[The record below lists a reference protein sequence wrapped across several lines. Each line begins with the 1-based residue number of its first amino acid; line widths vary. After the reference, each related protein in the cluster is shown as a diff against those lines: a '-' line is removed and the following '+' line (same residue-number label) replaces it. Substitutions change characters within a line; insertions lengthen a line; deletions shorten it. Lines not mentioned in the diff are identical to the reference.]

1 MEEKFI
7 AAWMQ
12 ARQTAKELG
21 VRMRPMEPSDALRQA
36 RYCLDSHRVSDG
48 FEVLADKGRLDLTLE
63 ALAVDKRFTALF
75 TDNQAEYRLGP
86 PAGKWLLSP
95 IEYKGDAF
103 ERVSFVIFERKT
115 KSVWGYRF
123 HPIDK
128 YSKYS

>member
-63 ALAVDKRFTALF
+63 ALLRVVDRHAAELGAEVGVVVDAEEGVENDVALGYS
-75 TDNQAEYRLGP
+75 AEEAAHFCCTL
-86 PAGKWLLSP
+86 
-95 IEYKGDAF
+95 
-103 ERVSFVIFERKT
+103 
-115 KSVWGYRF
+115 VWKLK
-123 HPIDK
+123 I
-128 YSKYS
+128 

>member
-21 VRMRPMEPSDALRQA
+21 VRMRPMESSDALRQA

-75 TDNQAEYRLGP
+75 TDNQANTALGRL
-86 PAGKWLLSP
+86 L
-95 IEYKGDAF
+95 EN
-103 ERVSFVIFERKT
+103 
-115 KSVWGYRF
+115 GYYQ
-123 HPIDK
+123 K
-128 YSKYS
+128 